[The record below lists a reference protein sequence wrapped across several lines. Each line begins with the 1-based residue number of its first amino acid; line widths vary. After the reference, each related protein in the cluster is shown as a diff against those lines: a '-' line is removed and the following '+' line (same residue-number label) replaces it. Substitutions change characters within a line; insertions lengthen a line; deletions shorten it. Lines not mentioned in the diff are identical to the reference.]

1 MFELVETVGQQ
12 AVIKV
17 IGIGGGGGNAVDHM
31 LSANLDGVEFIN
43 ANTDAQ
49 ALDMSPVPNKVALG
63 EKGLGAGSVPMIAEK
78 AADMIRGRD
87 ALKPAEELVSA

>member
-1 MFELVETVGQQ
+1 MFELMDITGQS

-31 LSANLDGVEFIN
+31 LSANLDGVEFVN

-49 ALDMSPVPNKVALG
+49 ALRRSGVEKFVQLG
-63 EKGLGAGSVPMIAEK
+63 ESLTKGLGAGSDPDV
-78 AADMIRGRD
+78 G
-87 ALKPAEELVSA
+87 S